1 MYTNKNASRALLPF
15 GAALICKAVWFPAFR
30 WRLQSAML
38 LTCSEFLYVHRHL
51 LLVELVEAA
60 KVFLQKKFRGQG
72 QENHCIC
79 FVVSEIFTIF
89 SDQTSLQFLSQSH
102 SLLRLLAP
110 KNMSDEEYCNQGN
123 TYTHAA
129 SAKCKK

>member
-1 MYTNKNASRALLPF
+1 MVPSIQMETTVCYVAHM
-15 GAALICKAVWFPAFR
+15 FR
-30 WRLQSAML
+30 V
-38 LTCSEFLYVHRHL
+38 LYVHRHL

-60 KVFLQKKFRGQG
+60 KVFLRKKFRGQG

-102 SLLRLLAP
+102 SLLRLLAL

-123 TYTHAA
+123 THMLHLQN
-129 SAKCKK
+129 AKNK